1 MYIIFPLKVYIDQK
15 KKKSEIFQ
23 RGLPILSSYITPKSV
38 VSQNQI
44 KLENLHTRDSKST
57 GQCLVHDGPDFLLQL
72 LRKVLDDNNLQ
83 HTRIVAPDGGFGI
96 VNDINKDPDLA
107 KAIDYIG

>member
-15 KKKSEIFQ
+15 KKKSEIVQ

-57 GQCLVHDGPDFLLQL
+57 GQCLVHDRPDFLL
-72 LRKVLDDNNLQ
+72 
-83 HTRIVAPDGGFGI
+83 
-96 VNDINKDPDLA
+96 
-107 KAIDYIG
+107 